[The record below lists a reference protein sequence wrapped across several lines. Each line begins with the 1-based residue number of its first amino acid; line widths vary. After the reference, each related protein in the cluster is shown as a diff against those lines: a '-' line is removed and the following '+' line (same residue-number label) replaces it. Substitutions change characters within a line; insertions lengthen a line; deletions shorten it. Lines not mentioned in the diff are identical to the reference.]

1 MDFFCNNCE
10 RFSLNWCAVKALQ
23 WDQCYPSTRVQVSDK
38 MPQNACKSSSGRDLQ
53 DVNQKEFISNVQRLE
68 AEAWRRPTW
77 SLSPSVCLSV
87 PVFRRSRVFSCL
99 RKVPEVASFISW
111 CVFHKIITVW
121 KRKREM
127 VVVVG
132 LSFLYKS
139 YF

>member
-87 PVFRRSRVFSCL
+87 PVFRRSRVFKESAWS
-99 RKVPEVASFISW
+99 RFIYLLISQNNN
-111 CVFHKIITVW
+111 CVKTK
-121 KRKREM
+121 KRNGRSRWF
-127 VVVVG
+127 V
-132 LSFLYKS
+132 LFI
-139 YF
+139 